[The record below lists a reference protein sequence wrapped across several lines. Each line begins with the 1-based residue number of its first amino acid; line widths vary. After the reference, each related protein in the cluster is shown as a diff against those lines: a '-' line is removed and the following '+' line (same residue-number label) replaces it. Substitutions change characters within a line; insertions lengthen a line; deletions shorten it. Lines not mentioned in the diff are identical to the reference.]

1 MAKQPDRKHAV
12 LFLCTGNSARS
23 IIAESVLRQIGSDRF
38 DVYSAGSFPK
48 GEVHPE
54 ALKVLA
60 DHSYPTDGLR
70 SKSWDEFSAPG
81 APEID
86 IIITVCDN
94 AAGEVC
100 PAWPGRP
107 VSAHYGLDDP
117 AAVTGSPE
125 EVTRAFAKTLKE
137 LLTRLSL
144 LNQLHFGS
152 LDRLA
157 LRSRLQAIH
166 DEADV

>member
-38 DVYSAGSFPK
+38 DAYSAGSFPK

-54 ALKVLA
+54 ALKVLT
-60 DHSYPTDGLR
+60 DHSYPTEGLR

-86 IIITVCDN
+86 IVITVCDN

-100 PAWPGRP
+100 PVWPGRP

-125 EVTRAFAKTLKE
+125 EVTRAFAKTLKD

-144 LNQLHFGS
+144 LNQLHFSS